1 MTKQQYDRI
10 RAIARVNLE
19 NMRKEAAVTL
29 ERAQRE
35 PLLLGTVHRAIAAQ
49 ARLEGY
55 EAAVTSLLDG
65 MVGSAME
72 AGE

>member
-10 RAIARVNLE
+10 RAIARVNLD

-35 PLLLGTVHRAIAAQ
+35 P
-49 ARLEGY
+49 
-55 EAAVTSLLDG
+55 
-65 MVGSAME
+65 E